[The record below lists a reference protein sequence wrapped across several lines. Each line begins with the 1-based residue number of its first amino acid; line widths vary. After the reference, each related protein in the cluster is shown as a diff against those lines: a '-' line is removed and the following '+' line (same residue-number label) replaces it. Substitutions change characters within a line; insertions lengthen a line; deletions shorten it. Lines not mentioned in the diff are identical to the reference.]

1 MENEKMKRLILSAIF
16 FAWLLVPL
24 SAEKDLPLRQ
34 FVVAEDDSYSWSAV
48 NESRRGDVITSEL
61 RMTSQTWQGV
71 AWKHRMFVVRPETL
85 KYPKQALLLLSG
97 GSWKS
102 QYDREGGSKPS
113 SEVMLVG
120 LLAKHLGMP
129 VAILHQVPFQP
140 IDGKK
145 EDALIADTFK
155 RYLDGGADDLPLLMP
170 MTKAA
175 VRGMDTVQA
184 FIRQEAEVEVE
195 HFVVS
200 GASKRGWTTWLTGA
214 IDDRVNAIGPM
225 VIDVLNMKPQMKH
238 QLDSWGAYSPQI
250 EDYSRNG
257 IQEKLDTERGK
268 ELLGI
273 VDPYS
278 YRGQL
283 QKPKFIFLGT
293 NDPYWPVDALDLYWD
308 ELQGKKYIYYGPNLG
323 HSLGNYHRVLGGLLA
338 VTLQA
343 AGAYTIPEIDWTV
356 EVGDEAVTVTLQ
368 TDATPKAIK
377 GWSATSKTRDFR
389 ESTWKSTDLEGRRF
403 VFDLPR
409 RGHGAA
415 FIECTFLVNG
425 EPYTLCTQI
434 GVGKRRP
441 KY

>member
-1 MENEKMKRLILSAIF
+1 MMKRWILGLMLF
-16 FAWLLVPL
+16 GCLLLPI
-24 SAEKDLPLRQ
+24 SAEKEPALRAY
-34 FVVAEDDSYSWSAV
+34 VVAEDDAYAWKMV
-48 NESRRGDVITSEL
+48 DESTRGDVITSEL

-71 AWKHRMFVVRPETL
+71 TWKHRMFVVRPEKLTH
-85 KYPKQALLLLSG
+85 PGQGLLLLSG
-97 GSWKS
+97 GSWKDR
-102 QYDREGGSKPS
+102 YDQDGGSKPS

-155 RYLDGGADDLPLLMP
+155 RFLEGGADDLPLLMP

-184 FIRQEAEVEVE
+184 FMKQEAEVDVK

-214 IDDRVNAIGPM
+214 VDDRVNAIGPM

-257 IQEKLDTERGK
+257 IQEKLDTDRGK

-278 YRGQL
+278 YRNQL

-308 ELQGKKYIYYGPNLG
+308 ELEGKKYIYYGPNLG
-323 HSLGNYHRVLGGLLA
+323 HSLGNYHRVLGGLMA
-338 VTLQA
+338 ITLQA

-356 EVGDEAVTVTLQ
+356 EVGEEDVTVTVN
-368 TDATPKAIK
+368 TDAQPSAIK

-389 ESTWKSTDLEGRRF
+389 ESTWSSTELEGRRYRF
-403 VFDLPR
+403 NLPR
-409 RGHGAA
+409 RGFGAA

-434 GVGKRRP
+434 GVGERKR